1 MKNGMEIQKFNPT
14 LLNNLDYQ
22 STIIS
27 DNMKVLLENIQFFKI
42 KHLSKPEVS
51 SSLI

>member
-1 MKNGMEIQKFNPT
+1 MINGMEVQKFNHT
-14 LLNNLDYQ
+14 LLHNLDYQ
-22 STIIS
+22 SNLIS

-42 KHLSKPEVS
+42 KHLSKSEVS